1 MPISYGSGSFN
12 PVLFSAITPTENFAQ
27 KRQDRQQELIYN
39 QAIAKINEDKLA
51 KVREYEDVIN
61 QSANKAALASAELPA
76 PDAART
82 RTFINSYMNK
92 FQEEMKASGD
102 PYAYFMKEGNNFN
115 NKFIKDFTTS
125 DAFLDGKLN
134 KVTEA
139 SFLDDKKNGRFQ
151 REVKALDPVSGEII
165 SKSPDQAYLDYMS
178 GKDRRLAYNGG
189 YDQPDLGDFY
199 KIITTT
205 PNPENRKSNKV
216 TFEQFKS
223 GVLASDD
230 PKLSN
235 MTPEDKDDFIKREWQ
250 KSGKGLFWN
259 NNNLNYQYDVLGQR
273 ERESKRD
280 WSLRYKQVQDQKALT
295 NMVKPLYD
303 AYVESTVTPAGIQRG
318 ISDTYNEVVKQSTP
332 GYLDID
338 HIPDKK
344 MLTQIASG
352 NSTGFVPSL
361 TNAIIT
367 DRANNKIMTMPNAFI
382 NAKIQA
388 NTISAIKHSSP
399 NGLITQNA
407 IRSTITL
414 EDNEINRQAI
424 EATYGKGS
432 LEKFR
437 AAEDKK
443 NADNEVFAPKGS
455 YILDDIFIPITTP
468 NIYDAQGNFIGDIS
482 PSVQTAR
489 AAFSTSQA
497 EQFGKT
503 IKK

>member
-61 QSANKAALASAELPA
+61 QSANKAALVSAELPA
-76 PDAART
+76 PDAARA

-102 PYAYFMKEGNNFN
+102 PYSYFMKEGNNFN

-151 REVKALDPVSGEII
+151 REVKALDPASGEII
-165 SKSPDQAYLDYMS
+165 SKSPEQAYLDYMS

-259 NNNLNYQYDVLGQR
+259 NNNLNLQYDALAQK
-273 ERESKRD
+273 ETESKRD
-280 WSLRYKQVQDQKALT
+280 WSLKYKQMQEQKALA

-303 AYVESTVTPAGIQRG
+303 AYVESTVTPAGTIFG
-318 ISDTYNEVVKQSTP
+318 IADTYNLVKNSQEY
-332 GYLDID
+332 GYALIG

-352 NSTGFVPSL
+352 NATGFVPSL
-361 TNAIIT
+361 TSAVIK
-367 DRANNKIMTMPNAFI
+367 DSNNDLISLPKQFT

-388 NTISAIKHSSP
+388 NTISAVKYP
-399 NGLITQNA
+399 YQGKPTTQNS
-407 IRSTITL
+407 ILSTISL

-424 EATYGKGS
+424 EYIYGKGS

-468 NIYDAQGNFIGDIS
+468 NIYDAQGNSIGNSS
-482 PSVQTAR
+482 PAVQTAR
-489 AAFSTSQA
+489 AAFSTSQS

-503 IKK
+503 IK